1 MANKRKHHRE
11 PNLVPRLGPATNLR
25 PAGAHEDKKHYD
37 RKKIKAVLR
46 REAEDGF
53 GNSRAERPVH
63 PSQETD

>member
-1 MANKRKHHRE
+1 MANKRKRHRE

-25 PAGAHEDKKHYD
+25 PAGAHEGKKLYD

-53 GNSRAERPVH
+53 GNSAAGAR
-63 PSQETD
+63 